1 MPERSLWYYI
11 TAAGAAIGAVI
22 YWAQDI
28 AVAFDKIDQVVRRH
42 FLPPEPSPVRYANIV
57 LRDLK
62 WTRLNPC
69 RRRGRPFDAVSR
81 PRHR

>member
-28 AVAFDKIDQVVRRH
+28 AVAFDKIDQVVRKH
-42 FLPPEPSPVRYANIV
+42 FLPPNLLQFVMPTSFCA
-57 LRDLK
+57 
-62 WTRLNPC
+62 T
-69 RRRGRPFDAVSR
+69 
-81 PRHR
+81 